1 MYTTGYD
8 LTRDRETESAAL
20 LSRVCFLTIAAVICT
35 ALGSSV
41 LWVFPSTGLWMVGLI
56 GSFAMLFVCNAV
68 ARKFPI
74 NLACLAAFAFLEG
87 LAITPILMRYAKLD
101 NGPLVIIQAAALSV
115 IIFAM
120 VGTLGYTSTK
130 SYAHWLPWML
140 GGLFALILVGLL
152 FWFVTASPAMYWL
165 YSAGGTLLFIGFVF
179 VDFNRIRHKFGAD
192 DYIPATMEVYL
203 DLINLFL
210 FILRLLGG
218 SRRN

>member
-8 LTRDRETESAAL
+8 AIQERTAGATL
-20 LSRVCFLTIAAVICT
+20 LSRVCFLTIAAVACT
-35 ALGSSV
+35 ALGASV
-41 LWVFPSTGLWMVGLI
+41 LWVFPNPALWMTGLI
-56 GSFAMLFVCNAV
+56 GSFIMLFVCGAV
-68 ARKFPI
+68 ARRFPV
-74 NLACLAAFAFLEG
+74 NLVCLGLFAFLEG
-87 LAITPILMRYAKLD
+87 LAITPILMRYARLE
-101 NGPLVIIQAAALSV
+101 NGPLIIVQAAALSV

-140 GGLFALILVGLL
+140 GALFALIAVGLI

-165 YSAGGTLLFIGFVF
+165 YSAAGALLFIGFVF
-179 VDFNRIRHKFGAD
+179 VDFNRIRHKFGPE